1 MTELVV
7 DANVVVKWLVDEN
20 LVEEASRVLQSE
32 SELHAPRFLAAEVAD
47 VLWQKA
53 SRGEITPEAAGQLA
67 DSLDAMPLIWA
78 DDEAFLSDAVRLAI
92 EIDHAAYDCI
102 YLALARRLGAPLVT
116 ADMRFVNRVA
126 PTMYAN
132 TMIRLSEYR
141 DQ

>member
-1 MTELVV
+1 MTDLVV
-7 DANVVVKWLVDEN
+7 DANVVVKWLVDEDQ
-20 LVEEASRVLQSE
+20 VEDAARVLRSD
-32 SELHAPRFLAAEVAD
+32 SDLHAPRFLAAEVAD

-53 SRGEITPEAAGQLA
+53 SRGEVTPEAAGTLA
-67 DSLDAMPLIWA
+67 DSLDGMPLIWA

-92 EIDHAAYDCI
+92 EIGHPAYDCI

-132 TMIRLSEYR
+132 TMIRLSDYR
-141 DQ
+141 GE

>member
-1 MTELVV
+1 MTDLVV
-7 DANVVVKWLVDEN
+7 DANVVVKWLVDEDQ
-20 LVEEASRVLQSE
+20 VEEAARVLQSE
-32 SELHAPRFLAAEVAD
+32 SELHAPRFMAAEVAD

-53 SRGEITPEAAGQLA
+53 NRSEISPEAAGTLA
-67 DSLDAMPLIWA
+67 DSLGSLPLIWA

-92 EIDHAAYDCI
+92 EIGHPAYDCI

-132 TMIRLSEYR
+132 TMVRLSEYR

>member
-1 MTELVV
+1 MTDLVV

-20 LVEEASRVLQSE
+20 LAEEASRVLQSE

-53 SRGEITPEAAGQLA
+53 RRGEITPEAAGTLA
-67 DSLDAMPLIWA
+67 DSLDGMPLIWA
-78 DDEAFLSDAVRLAI
+78 DDETFLSHSVRLAI
-92 EIDHAAYDCI
+92 EIGHPAYDCI

-126 PTMYAN
+126 PTVYAS

-141 DQ
+141 GE